1 LGSGKALL
9 IGIDHYRNGL
19 PPLSGC
25 VNDAT
30 RLEALLS
37 RNEDN
42 SVNFDCKQILSTNE
56 TDITGAQLEESTNE
70 LLQHPD
76 ELALLHFSGHGQRD
90 DKGSRLVAQDG
101 STLRTSDL
109 LKMINESSARQV
121 VVFLDC
127 CFSGGLGTTDFIG
140 EGHALLHEG
149 RALMVASRASEAASE
164 VADGGVFSTLLTG
177 GLDGGAA
184 DVLGVVTVAGL
195 YSYLDEALGAWDQR
209 PLLKANL
216 TTLARLRQCE
226 PLVPLETLRMLPK
239 LFPNPD
245 FLFPLDPSHEPDER
259 YPPVNKEHE
268 QIFKRLQQCNRMR
281 LVDPVEEE
289 HMFYAAVN
297 STGCRLTQLGK
308 RYWRRAYDGR
318 I

>member
-1 LGSGKALL
+1 MGAGKALL
-9 IGIDHYRNGL
+9 IGIDHYRNGIS
-19 PPLSGC
+19 PLSGC

-30 RLEALLS
+30 RLGPLLA

-42 SVNFDCKQILSTNE
+42 SVNFDCRQILSTNE
-56 TDITGAQLEESTNE
+56 SNITGGQLEELTDE

-76 ELALLHFSGHGQRD
+76 GLALFHFSGHGYRD
-90 DKGSRLVAQDG
+90 DKGAHLVARDG
-101 STLRTSDL
+101 STFRTSDL
-109 LKMINESSARQV
+109 LRRINESSARQV
-121 VVFLDC
+121 VAFLDC

-140 EGHALLHEG
+140 EDHAILREG
-149 RALMVASRASEAASE
+149 RALLVASRSSEAAAE
-164 VADGGVFSTLLTG
+164 IADGGVFSTLVMG

-184 DVLGVVTVAGL
+184 DILGLVTVAGL

-226 PLVPLETLRMLPK
+226 PLVRLETLRVLPE

-245 FLFPLDPSHEPDER
+245 FLFPLDPSYEPDER

-268 QIFKRLQQCNRMR
+268 QIFKRLQECNRMR
-281 LVDPVEEE
+281 LVDPVEED

-308 RYWRRAYDGR
+308 RYWRRANDGR